1 MKINQVIEGLR
12 DAKDNPC
19 WKGYKP
25 VGTKKKNGKTVPNCV
40 PKEGVEEAVAT
51 GKLTNIQP
59 GVAAEIDHGNG
70 TKTQIDLKKNP
81 SALAK
86 DAQGKLTLNAKP
98 VAAPGTPG
106 TTANTP
112 KIGDKVEIATQEE
125 IDSVLKLAGV
135 SETGSYKAPTEL
147 GFGPGFRAPITAADY
162 EEIARKKAAG
172 KQQQAA
178 QGTVKWPTTDA
189 EIKAFQ
195 TANKLTPD
203 GKIGSNTMTA
213 LQKAGAKPPAGFKPV
228 ANKVTTKG
236 GYVPGSNPS
245 PSASPAPS
253 GAAAQQEPAAAP
265 VAAPEAP
272 AAAPAASPYPADDPL
287 YGKFYQRTQR
297 QLFPSA
303 ADFTLAQQQKAQ
315 ELADKQ
321 LAAMKKNAGVTPAPT
336 KQ

>member
-40 PKEGVEEAVAT
+40 PKEGVEEAVAA

-81 SALAK
+81 SALSK

-98 VAAPGTPG
+98 VTAPGTPG

-125 IDSVLKLAGV
+125 IDNVLRLAGV
-135 SETGSYKAPTEL
+135 SEMGAGTGTSTPRTPPKPA
-147 GFGPGFRAPITAADY
+147 
-162 EEIARKKAAG
+162 
-172 KQQQAA
+172 QAV
-178 QGTVKWPTTDA
+178 QPKIKWPTTDA

-195 TANKLTPD
+195 SANKLTPD
-203 GKIGSNTMTA
+203 GKIGTNTLTA
-213 LQKAGAKPPAGFKPV
+213 LQKAGAQPPAGFKPV

-245 PSASPAPS
+245 PSVSPAPA
-253 GAAAQQEPAAAP
+253 GAAAQQEPAAA
-265 VAAPEAP
+265 AP
-272 AAAPAASPYPADDPL
+272 AAAPASPYPADDPL

-303 ADFTLAQQQKAQ
+303 GDFTLAQQQKAQ
-315 ELADKQ
+315 DLADKQ
-321 LAAMKKNAGVTPAPT
+321 LAAIKKNAGVSPAPT